1 LTEPVWGLH
10 VGDVIRVVV
19 FLLISISLLGCDALA
34 SKEDG
39 VMCEAATT
47 LATAQDLTQKA
58 SVKDES
64 GDTDR
69 AREIAAMAK
78 STADQAYDRLQA
90 IAENVQRNATWQAL
104 QSAYTHIA
112 HGANAL
118 LPGFANTHGITT
130 DELAA
135 ATREL
140 QIAGM
145 KLPQRCFVVRLSVNA
160 HLAALTQT
168 EGSS

>member
-1 LTEPVWGLH
+1 
-10 VGDVIRVVV
+10 VIRVVV
-19 FLLISISLLGCDALA
+19 LLLISTSLLGCDALP

-39 VMCEAATT
+39 VMCEAAAA
-47 LATAQDLTQKA
+47 LAAAQDLAQEA
-58 SVKDES
+58 SVNDES

-69 AREIAAMAK
+69 ARRIAAMAK

-104 QSAYTHIA
+104 LSAYTHIA

-118 LPGFANTHGITT
+118 LPGFENTHGITT

-145 KLPQRCFVVRLSVNA
+145 KLPQRCFVVS
-160 HLAALTQT
+160 
-168 EGSS
+168 GSASTYTLWY